1 MQSKKQSLIES
12 LTSTTIGIIIGV
24 VLNLTILPIFGYPV
38 SVVDSL
44 WISVIFTIVSIIR
57 SYIIR
62 RWFNSKEGVND
73 INWRFKVDEDKTWL
87 EQKRVENI

>member
-1 MQSKKQSLIES
+1 MQSKRESMIES
-12 LTSTTIGIIIGV
+12 LTSTTIGIIIGI

-57 SYIIR
+57 SYVIR
-62 RWFNSKEGVND
+62 RFFNSKERKYD
-73 INWRFKVDEDKTWL
+73 VD
-87 EQKRVENI
+87 

>member
-12 LTSTTIGIIIGV
+12 LTSTTIGIIIGIL
-24 VLNLTILPIFGYPV
+24 LNLTILPIFGYPV

-62 RWFNSKEGVND
+62 RWFNSKEKVNE
-73 INWRFKVDEDKTWL
+73 IFKRYKL
-87 EQKRVENI
+87 

>member
-12 LTSTTIGIIIGV
+12 LTSTTIGIIIGI

-44 WISVIFTIVSIIR
+44 WISVIFTVISIIR

-62 RWFNSKEGVND
+62 RWFNSKE
-73 INWRFKVDEDKTWL
+73 EL
-87 EQKRVENI
+87 

>member
-1 MQSKKQSLIES
+1 MQSKKQSFIES
-12 LTSTTIGIIIGV
+12 LTSTTIGIIIGI

-38 SVVDSL
+38 SFSDSL

-62 RWFNSKEGVND
+62 RWFNSKE
-73 INWRFKVDEDKTWL
+73 KL
-87 EQKRVENI
+87 

>member
-1 MQSKKQSLIES
+1 MQTKKQSLIES

-38 SVVDSL
+38 SLSDSL

-57 SYIIR
+57 SYVIR
-62 RWFNSKEGVND
+62 RFFNSKERKYD
-73 INWRFKVDEDKTWL
+73 VD
-87 EQKRVENI
+87 

>member
-1 MQSKKQSLIES
+1 MQSKKQSFIES
-12 LTSTTIGIIIGV
+12 LTSTTIGIIIGI

-62 RWFNSKEGVND
+62 RWFNSKEKVNE
-73 INWRFKVDEDKTWL
+73 IFKRYKL
-87 EQKRVENI
+87 

>member
-38 SVVDSL
+38 SLSDGL
-44 WISVIFTIVSIIR
+44 WISVIFTAVSVIR
-57 SYIIR
+57 SYAVR
-62 RWFNSKEGVND
+62 RIFNSK
-73 INWRFKVDEDKTWL
+73 DE
-87 EQKRVENI
+87 

>member
-12 LTSTTIGIIIGV
+12 LTSTTIGIIIGI

-44 WISVIFTIVSIIR
+44 WISVIFTVVSIIR

-62 RWFNSKEGVND
+62 RWFNSKE
-73 INWRFKVDEDKTWL
+73 KL
-87 EQKRVENI
+87 

>member
-1 MQSKKQSLIES
+1 MQTKKQSMIES
-12 LTSTTIGIIIGV
+12 LTSTTIGIIIGI

-38 SVVDSL
+38 SLSDSL

-62 RWFNSKEGVND
+62 RWFNSKE
-73 INWRFKVDEDKTWL
+73 R
-87 EQKRVENI
+87 

>member
-1 MQSKKQSLIES
+1 MQTKKQSLIES
-12 LTSTTIGIIIGV
+12 LTSTTIGIIIGI

-62 RWFNSKEGVND
+62 RWFNSKE
-73 INWRFKVDEDKTWL
+73 KT
-87 EQKRVENI
+87 

>member
-12 LTSTTIGIIIGV
+12 LTSTTIGIIIGI

-44 WISVIFTIVSIIR
+44 WISLIFTAISVIR

-62 RWFNSKEGVND
+62 RFFNSKE
-73 INWRFKVDEDKTWL
+73 KL
-87 EQKRVENI
+87 

>member
-1 MQSKKQSLIES
+1 MQTKKQSMIES
-12 LTSTTIGIIIGV
+12 LTSTTIGIIIGI

-57 SYIIR
+57 SYVIR
-62 RWFNSKEGVND
+62 RFFNSK
-73 INWRFKVDEDKTWL
+73 
-87 EQKRVENI
+87 VE